1 MAYTPKTWTCGETIT
16 DTGLNNIEEGIQEAL
31 DCCGGG
37 LPDVTAA
44 DNGDV
49 LTVVNGQWNKAEPSC
64 DCELPDVTAADN
76 GDVLTVVNG
85 QWDKAEPSGG
95 DSGYEC
101 TSTDTTLTEET
112 VTTTAGMEQALQYS
126 TKITADPLIVTYD
139 GTEYVCPRTMSSGDA
154 YYGDFQSMTAFP
166 FGLLCWGSSTFI
178 KTATGGSHTV
188 KLASRSESVTTTECF
203 KKAVKS
209 VAGGLE
215 HIFDGVADGS
225 LRGNLTTAESTSYSL
240 GKGAVTLGTGTKA
253 TGRYAL
259 AEGQETVASGMDS
272 HAEGYKATASK
283 AASHAE
289 GGTTTASGSY
299 SHAEGNEATASGDYS
314 HAEGWET
321 KATGIGAH
329 SEGWKTEAPGNYSHA
344 EGYNTKAGNGTQA
357 TAHAEG
363 NETIASNE
371 AAHAEGERT
380 TASGYAAHAEG
391 RTTTASGNQ
400 SHAEGTMTTAS
411 GDYSHSEGERT
422 TASGQR
428 SHAEGYKATASGGTS
443 HAQNYYT
450 QAAGKYQTAIG
461 KFNVPQQGASAGEPE
476 DTDYAFIIG
485 NGTADDARS
494 NALAIK
500 WDGTFVFANGT
511 EITPAQFA
519 ALLALLP

>member
-1 MAYTPKTWTCGETIT
+1 MAYTPKTWACGETIT
-16 DTGLNNIEEGIQEAL
+16 DEGLNNIEEGIQEAL
-31 DCCGGG
+31 DCC
-37 LPDVTAA
+37 
-44 DNGDV
+44 
-49 LTVVNGQWNKAEPSC
+49 ES
-64 DCELPDVTAADN
+64 ELPAVTAADN

-85 QWDKAEPSGG
+85 QWDKAAPSGG
-95 DSGYEC
+95 DAGYEC
-101 TSTDTTLTEET
+101 TSTDTTLTEES
-112 VTTTAGMEQALQYS
+112 VYTTAGVQQLLQYR
-126 TKITADPLIVTYD
+126 TEITADPLIVTYD
-139 GTEYVCPRTMSSGDA
+139 GTEYVCPRTESLGSIF
-154 YYGDFQSMTAFP
+154 YGDFQSTTTFP
-166 FGLLCWGSSTFI
+166 FGLYCWSSTTYI

-203 KKAVKS
+203 NKAVKS
-209 VAGGLE
+209 VATGLK
-215 HIFDGVADGS
+215 HLFDGIADGS
-225 LRGNLTTAESTSYSL
+225 LRGNLTVAESASYSL

-272 HAEGYKATASK
+272 HAEGYKATASR

-299 SHAEGNEATASGDYS
+299 SHAEGNQATASGDYS

-344 EGYNTKAGNGTQA
+344 EGYNTKAGNGTLGC
-357 TAHAEG
+357 AHAEG
-363 NETIASNE
+363 YETIASNE
-371 AAHAEGERT
+371 STHAEGERT
-380 TASGYAAHAEG
+380 TASGYAAHSEG
-391 RTTTASGNQ
+391 RTTTASGDQ

-411 GDYSHSEGERT
+411 GFYSHAEGERT
-422 TASGQR
+422 TASDKND
-428 SHAEGYKATASGGTS
+428 HAEGYGSTASGGAS

-461 KFNVPQQGASAGEPE
+461 KFNVPQQGTSAGEPE